1 MADRERIKGF
11 FVDAI
16 ALVLSYALGVVIRI
30 LPTFKY
36 GANLTADDPLLH
48 YRITDHLVRTGRLPA
63 YDPLAWH
70 PWSYDPMEVLPVLH
84 YYTGAFIYR
93 IASLLGFNDLY
104 TVVVY
109 VPVFFAPLVVIPLY
123 MTSKELWGRW
133 AAVISSFAI
142 SLSWAYLSRS
152 LAGWYRH
159 EQFAIPLLMFSFY
172 FTIKAMKSSE
182 DWKVIAYSGL
192 SGAFLVYA
200 SGVWAG
206 FRALYDG
213 YALIMFIFLLLNRL
227 DWRKALALGIPPL
240 YVSIASLGALPN
252 LAYRKLYVSFESTLV
267 WASLLA
273 ALIYL
278 TAPKLP
284 KIGRIVEGRR
294 REISLAAGVLLLAVF
309 LGFGL
314 YQPLTGRLMR
324 VLFPSVKLPQGNVV
338 ETVAE
343 HGAGESFE
351 SFTTLLIPASLGL
364 FFMIVERLRKSEELT
379 LTVMTFVSL
388 YFAVSMVRLPPLAA
402 PFLALCSGYF
412 TQRLLMFSEPYLKR
426 VRALER
432 SKVRRGAPL
441 PFTKKI
447 YMLRVPILLMIL
459 LVILPVAL
467 QGHIREYG
475 GEFTS
480 YVLSYEEAMNY
491 PLGFSEGWVDALNW
505 LRNNTKPDEIAISWW
520 DYGYWMQFGSGKVTL
535 ADGLTINS
543 SQITLI
549 AKAFI
554 GPEERMLDLASRF
567 NATYVVVDVPAE
579 VGSFSGG
586 GKWMA
591 MAWIAGEF
599 QHSPYRADEVRKWL
613 TEDMSKFFYYDSTTG
628 RYIPT
633 DYALNTTLYKM
644 ALSSIGMGK
653 MNYFELVHVGKNQ
666 GYVEV
671 AIFKVKGR

>member
-1 MADRERIKGF
+1 MADRERIKGL
-11 FVDAI
+11 AI
-16 ALVLSYALGVVIRI
+16 DIVAMISSYVLGALIRV

-48 YRITDHLVRTGRLPA
+48 YRITDYLVRNGRLPS

-70 PWSYDPMEVLPVLH
+70 PWSFNPTEVLPVLH
-84 YYTGAFIYR
+84 YYTGAVIYKL
-93 IASLLGFNDLY
+93 ASLLGFNDLY

-109 VPVFFAPLVVIPLY
+109 IPIFFAPLIVVPIYL
-123 MTSKELWGRW
+123 TSKELWGRG
-133 AAVISSFAI
+133 AAITSVFAI

-159 EQFAIPLLMFSFY
+159 EQFAIPILMCSFY
-172 FTIKAMKSSE
+172 FTLKAMRSEE
-182 DWKVIAYSGL
+182 DWKVVAYSGL

-213 YALIMFIFLLLNRL
+213 YALIMFLLLLLNRL
-227 DWRKALALGIPPL
+227 NWRNVLALGLPPL
-240 YVSIASLGALPN
+240 YVLIASFGALTN
-252 LAYRKLYVSFESTLV
+252 LAYRKLYIGFESTLV

-273 ALIYL
+273 ALVYL
-278 TAPKLP
+278 ALPKL
-284 KIGRIVEGRR
+284 GFGSRR
-294 REISLAAGVLLLAVF
+294 REVSIAVGAALLAAF
-309 LGFGL
+309 LGLGV

-351 SFTTLLIPASLGL
+351 SFTTLLIPASLGFL
-364 FFMIVERLRKSEELT
+364 LMMLEKWRRDEEFVLMI
-379 LTVMTFVSL
+379 MTFISL
-388 YFAVSMVRLPPLAA
+388 YFAISMVRLPPLAA

-412 TQRLLMFSEPYLKR
+412 AQRLLIFSEPYLR
-426 VRALER
+426 RIRALEK
-432 SKVRRGAPL
+432 SKAKRGASL
-441 PFTKKI
+441 PITRKVATLK
-447 YMLRVPILLMIL
+447 VPIMLMTF
-459 LVILPVAL
+459 LVVLPVAL

-475 GEFTS
+475 GEFSS
-480 YVLSYEEAMNY
+480 YVLSYEEALNY
-491 PLGFSEGWVDALNW
+491 PLGFSEGWIDALNW
-505 LRNNTKPDEIAISWW
+505 LKNNTKPDEVVISWW
-520 DYGYWMQFGSGKVTL
+520 DYGYWMQFGSGKVTM

-549 AKAFI
+549 AKAFM

-567 NATYVVVDVPAE
+567 NASYVVVDVPAE
-579 VGSFSGG
+579 VGGFSGG

-591 MAWIAGEF
+591 IAWISGQF
-599 QHSPYRADEVRKWL
+599 QYSPYRADEVRKWL
-613 TEDMSKFFYYDSTTG
+613 AQDMPKFFYYDSTSG

-644 ALSSIGMGK
+644 ALSSIGLGK
-653 MNYFELVHVGKNQ
+653 LNYFELVHVGKNR

-671 AIFKVKGR
+671 AIFKVKG

>member
-1 MADRERIKGF
+1 MVDRERIRGLALD
-11 FVDAI
+11 VI
-16 ALVLSYALGVVIRI
+16 AVLSSYILGALMRL
-30 LPTFKY
+30 LPTIKY
-36 GANLTADDPLLH
+36 GAKLTADDPLLH
-48 YRITDHLVRTGRLPA
+48 YRITEYLVRTGRLPT
-63 YDPLAWH
+63 YDPLSWH
-70 PWSYDPMEVLPVLH
+70 PWSFNPTEVLPVLH
-84 YYTGAFIYR
+84 YYTGAIIYK
-93 IASLLGFNDLY
+93 ISSLLGFNDLY

-109 VPVFFAPLVVIPLY
+109 IPVFFAPLVVIPLY
-123 MTSKELWGRW
+123 LTSKELWGRG
-133 AAVISSFAI
+133 AALISSFAI

-159 EQFAIPLLMFSFY
+159 EQFAIPLLMSSFY
-172 FTIKAMKSSE
+172 LTLKAMRSDE

-213 YALIMFIFLLLNRL
+213 YALMIFLLLLLNRL
-227 DWRKALALGIPPL
+227 NWRNALALGMPPL
-240 YVSIASLGALPN
+240 YVLIASLGALPN

-273 ALIYL
+273 ALVYL
-278 TAPKLP
+278 VLP
-284 KIGRIVEGRR
+284 RLGIERRR
-294 REISLAAGVLLLAVF
+294 REVSLAAGAALLAIF
-309 LGFGL
+309 LGLGI

-364 FFMIVERLRKSEELT
+364 LSMILERWRRDEELT
-379 LTVMTFVSL
+379 LTIMTFISL

-412 TQRLLMFSEPYLKR
+412 TQRLLLFSEPYLKR
-426 VRALER
+426 LRALER
-432 SKVRRGAPL
+432 SKVRRGSPL
-441 PFTKKI
+441 PLSRRMAI
-447 YMLRVPILLMIL
+447 LRVPIILMIF
-459 LVILPVAL
+459 LVVLPVAL

-475 GEFTS
+475 GEFSS
-480 YVLSYEEAMNY
+480 YVLSYEEALNY

-505 LRNNTKPDEIAISWW
+505 LRNNTSPDEVVISWW
-520 DYGYWMQFGSGKVTL
+520 DYGYWMQLGSGKVTL

-549 AKAFI
+549 AKAFM
-554 GPEERMLDLASRF
+554 GPEEAMLDLASRF
-567 NATYVVVDVPAE
+567 NASYVVVDVPAE

-591 MAWIAGEF
+591 MAWIAGQF
-599 QHSPYRADEVRKWL
+599 QYSPYRADEVRKWL
-613 TEDMSKFFYYDSTTG
+613 TQDLPKFFYHDSVSG

-644 ALSSIGMGK
+644 ALSSIGMGRL
-653 MNYFELVHVGKNQ
+653 NYFELVHVGKNQ

-671 AIFKVKGR
+671 AVFRVKG

>member
-1 MADRERIKGF
+1 MADRERIKGL
-11 FVDAI
+11 AI
-16 ALVLSYALGVVIRI
+16 DIIAMISSYILGVLIRA

-48 YRITDHLVRTGRLPA
+48 YRITDYLVRNGHLPT
-63 YDPLAWH
+63 YDPLSWH
-70 PWSYDPMEVLPVLH
+70 PWSFNPTEVLPVLH
-84 YYTGAFIYR
+84 YYTGAVIYR
-93 IASLLGFNDLY
+93 IASLLGFSDLY

-123 MTSKELWGRW
+123 LTSKELWGRGG
-133 AAVISSFAI
+133 AITSAFAI

-159 EQFAIPLLMFSFY
+159 EQFAIPLLMCSFY
-172 FTIKAMKSSE
+172 FTLKAMRSSE
-182 DWKVIAYSGL
+182 EWKVVAYSGL

-200 SGVWAG
+200 SGIWAG

-213 YALIMFIFLLLNRL
+213 YALIMFLLLLLNRL
-227 DWRKALALGIPPL
+227 SWRNALALGIPPL
-240 YVSIASLGALPN
+240 YVLIASLGALPN
-252 LAYRKLYVSFESTLV
+252 LAYRRLYVSFESTLV

-273 ALIYL
+273 ALVYL
-278 TAPKLP
+278 TLP
-284 KIGRIVEGRR
+284 KFGFERRR
-294 REISLAAGVLLLAVF
+294 REVSIAAGLVLLTAF
-309 LGFGL
+309 LGLGI

-351 SFTTLLIPASLGL
+351 SFTTLLVPASLGL
-364 FFMIVERLRKSEELT
+364 LSMMVERWRREEELT

-412 TQRLLMFSEPYLKR
+412 TQRLLVFSEPYMRR

-432 SKVRRGAPL
+432 SKVRRGSSLPL
-441 PFTKKI
+441 ARKLT
-447 YMLRVPILLMIL
+447 MLRVPVLLMIL
-459 LVILPVAL
+459 LVVLPVAL

-475 GEFTS
+475 GEFSS

-491 PLGFSEGWVDALNW
+491 PLGFSEGWKDALSW
-505 LRNNTKPDEIAISWW
+505 LKNNSRPDEVAISWW
-520 DYGYWMQFGSGKVTL
+520 DYGYWLQLGSGSVTL

-549 AKAFI
+549 AKAFM

-567 NATYVVVDVPAE
+567 NASYVIVDVPAE

-591 MAWIAGEF
+591 MAWIAGHF
-599 QHSPYRADEVRKWL
+599 QYSPYRADEVRKWL
-613 TEDMSKFFYYDSTTG
+613 AQDMPKFFYYDSVSG

-644 ALSSIGMGK
+644 ALASIGMGR

-671 AIFKVKGR
+671 AVFRVKGG

>member
-1 MADRERIKGF
+1 LADEGRIRGLIT
-11 FVDAI
+11 DI
-16 ALVLSYALGVVIRI
+16 LALILSYSLGAFIRI

-48 YRITDHLVRTGRLPA
+48 YRITDYLVKTGHLPS
-63 YDPLAWH
+63 YDPLSWH
-70 PWSYDPMEVLPVLH
+70 PWSYNPTEVLPVLH
-84 YYTGAFIYR
+84 YYTGAAIYKLV
-93 IASLLGFNDLY
+93 SLFGFKDLY

-109 VPVFFAPLVVIPLY
+109 IPAFFAPLIVIPLY
-123 MTSKELWGRW
+123 LTAKELWGRE
-133 AAVISSFAI
+133 AAVISAFSI

-159 EQFAIPLLMFSFY
+159 EQFAIPLLMASLY
-172 FTIKAMKSSE
+172 FTLKAMRTDE
-182 DWKVIAYSGL
+182 DWKVIVYSGL

-213 YALIMFIFLLLNRL
+213 YALILFLLLLLDRL

-240 YVSIASLGALPN
+240 YVLIASLGALSN
-252 LAYRKLYVSFESTLV
+252 LAYRKLYMSFESTLV

-273 ALIYL
+273 ALVYL
-278 TAPKLP
+278 LSK
-284 KIGRIVEGRR
+284 RIPRVAGRR
-294 REISLAAGVLLLAVF
+294 REVSVVAGVALLAIF
-309 LGFGL
+309 LGLGI

-364 FFMIVERLRKSEELT
+364 FFLIIERWRKDEELT
-379 LTVMTFVSL
+379 LALMTLISL
-388 YFAVSMVRLPPLAA
+388 YFAVSIVRLPPLAA
-402 PFLALCSGYF
+402 PFLALCAGYF
-412 TQRLLMFSEPYLKR
+412 TQRLLIFSEPYIKR

-432 SKVRRGAPL
+432 SKGRRGSSLPL
-441 PFTKKI
+441 KRKI
-447 YMLRVPILLMIL
+447 YMLRVPIILMLI

-475 GEFTS
+475 GNLYS
-480 YVLSYEEAMNY
+480 YALSYEEAMSY
-491 PLGFSEGWVDALNW
+491 PLGFSEGWIDALNW
-505 LRNNTKPDEIAISWW
+505 LKNNTKPEEIAISWW
-520 DYGYWMQFGSGKVTL
+520 DYGYWMQFGSGKVTI

-543 SQITLI
+543 SQIALI
-549 AKAFI
+549 AKGFM
-554 GPEERMLDLASRF
+554 GPEERMLDLASRM
-567 NATYVVVDVPAE
+567 NASYVVVDVPAE
-579 VGSFSGG
+579 VGNFQGG
-586 GKWMA
+586 GKWIA
-591 MAWIAGEF
+591 IAWIAGEF
-599 QHSPYRADEVRKWL
+599 QYSPYRSDESSKWL
-613 TEDMSKFFYYDSTTG
+613 TQDLRKFFYYDSMSG

-644 ALSSIGMGK
+644 ALASIGFGK
-653 MNYFELVHVGKNQ
+653 MNYFELVHIGKNQ

-671 AIFKVKGR
+671 AIFKVKGG